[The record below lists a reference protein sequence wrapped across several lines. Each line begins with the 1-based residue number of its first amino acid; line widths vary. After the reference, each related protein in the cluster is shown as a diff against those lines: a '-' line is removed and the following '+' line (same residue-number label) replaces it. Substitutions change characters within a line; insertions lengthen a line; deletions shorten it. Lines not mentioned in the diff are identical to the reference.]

1 MTEKKLRCLLYLVLA
16 GVLFYYISIFC
27 KYDYAYA
34 EQMRLF
40 RYSSTYIMPLITS
53 FSGIQT
59 LVADYL
65 TQYYYLSWGGPLVN
79 IIYFLCIV
87 FLIDSIFSLFKLG
100 YIAPLFA
107 VSAGIY
113 ILVQETDVT
122 YRSEDTIQTILILGL
137 FTIILT
143 LICKLKL
150 NQSLNKINMPKEKAR
165 KLIMALS
172 FISTLFFG
180 AQYFSIMHHPQSTRL
195 KVLESMRWNKDWDG
209 ILSLPYM
216 QVCPAPLYACYQNL
230 ALAEKGLLGE
240 KLTAYPQMGQ
250 NGLYTDNHGLQYEM
264 MLLSDIYFIQGNIAA
279 SQMNAFN
286 AMIYSEHLA
295 TPTVILRLIETNLIN
310 GSYGVAEKYIS
321 ILEET
326 KFYKAQATAYRKFLN
341 NPDLILQDPLF
352 GPLSKISK
360 TQQGVST
367 DMLTDLKEIS
377 VKNPDYKPAQD
388 YLNSF
393 MTLAQK

>member
-1 MTEKKLRCLLYLVLA
+1 MSEKKLRYLLYIVFA

-40 RYSSTYIMPLITS
+40 RYSSTYIEPLITS
-53 FSGIQT
+53 FSGILT

-87 FLIDSIFSLFKLG
+87 FLVDSIFSILKLG

-107 VSAGIY
+107 VSTGIY
-113 ILVQETDVT
+113 ILVQETDVA
-122 YRSEDTIQTILILGL
+122 YRSEDTLLMILVLGL
-137 FTIILT
+137 FAVILMF
-143 LICKLKL
+143 ICKLKL
-150 NQSLNKINMPKEKAR
+150 NKSLNRIRNPKEKAR
-165 KLIMALS
+165 KQIMAFS
-172 FISTLFFG
+172 FISAVFFG
-180 AQYFSIMHHPQSTRL
+180 AQYFSLKHHPQSTRL

-286 AMIYSEHLA
+286 AMIYSKQLA
-295 TPTVILRLIETNLIN
+295 TPSAILRLVETNLIN
-310 GSYGVAEKYIS
+310 GSYGVAKKYIS

-326 KFYKAQATAYRKFLN
+326 KFYKEQATAYRKFLD
-341 NPDLILQDPLF
+341 NPDLIQQDPIL

-360 TQQGVST
+360 TQLGVST
-367 DMLTDLKEIS
+367 DMLTDLKEIAM
-377 VKNPDYKPAQD
+377 KNPDYKPAQD